1 MLSLVFRY
9 EKHLVYSKILSA
21 GKIGIVTILH
31 ERMHQ
36 LERFRGISGSGFDGL
51 QPSLVMLT
59 NSRQP
64 FYIGDVAAFTVR
76 ADLLQIL

>member
-1 MLSLVFRY
+1 MPGKLALSLFSTSECITSNVL
-9 EKHLVYSKILSA
+9 EK
-21 GKIGIVTILH
+21 
-31 ERMHQ
+31 
-36 LERFRGISGSGFDGL
+36 ISGSGFDGL
-51 QPSLVMLT
+51 QSSLVMLT